1 MTVGSQPALRFPD
14 FLCIGAQKAGTTW
27 LDANLRRHPGIWMP
41 WIKELQYFND
51 VHIPA
56 HRAWT
61 GRHRLEHG
69 SRAATRLLRLAEG
82 DESVVERIQLMWGE
96 PVSDDWYGR
105 IFAHARPEQI
115 CGEVTPEYSLLPPE
129 GIAHVRRLNPRMKI
143 IFLMRDPVE
152 RCWSHLRMLAR
163 GREDFDYL
171 AAARSPEVRARSDY
185 ARILRDWT
193 GAFGEG
199 QVLTA
204 WIEEVA
210 EAPEAFLLQV
220 VEFLGLE
227 WHPRVGGRAKE
238 PVFVGPELQ
247 LPDAI
252 RCWLEGSLGS
262 MPRAARDSSNRQMC
276 VLSSG
281 RF

>member
-1 MTVGSQPALRFPD
+1 MAVLPTPGPRFPD

-61 GRHRLEHG
+61 GRHRLAHG
-69 SRAATRLLRLAEG
+69 AKAAARVQRWAAAAG
-82 DESVVERIQLMWGE
+82 AGSDAVDRIQAMWGE

-105 IFAHARPEQI
+105 IFAHARPDQL

-152 RCWSHLRMLAR
+152 RCWSHLRMLAK

-171 AAARSPEVRARSDY
+171 AAARNPEVLARADYPAIVRRWSDVFGRSNLHLVLFQH
-185 ARILRDWT
+185 IETEPTSVLR
-193 GAFGEG
+193 
-199 QVLTA
+199 
-204 WIEEVA
+204 EVCR
-210 EAPEAFLLQV
+210 
-220 VEFLGLE
+220 FLGLATADAVTKHSASVVFRGQE
-227 WHPRVGGRAKE
+227 RPI
-238 PVFVGPELQ
+238 PVDVATILHERIAVMFGQ
-247 LPDAI
+247 LD
-252 RCWLEGSLGS
+252 EF
-262 MPRAARDSSNRQMC
+262 DSRSKYY
-276 VLSSG
+276 LL
-281 RF
+281 